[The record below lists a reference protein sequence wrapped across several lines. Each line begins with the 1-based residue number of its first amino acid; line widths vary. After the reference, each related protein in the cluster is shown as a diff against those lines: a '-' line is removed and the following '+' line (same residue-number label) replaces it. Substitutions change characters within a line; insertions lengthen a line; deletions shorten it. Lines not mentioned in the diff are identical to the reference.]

1 MKIRFYNARILA
13 MDDSF
18 DILEG
23 ELWVKENKI
32 LYIGDGK
39 DTERILKEEEGG
51 RIEWDREIDVKRNLL
66 MPGFKDAHTHTA
78 MTFLRSYADDL
89 PLQDWL
95 NNQVFPKEALL
106 TPEDIYWLT
115 RHGIMEYLTSG
126 ITSAMDMYMQTGQ
139 IAQAAI
145 DSGFRMVQVGSI
157 NDFGGRVS
165 DCEREFQSLNNL
177 HELSSYMF
185 GFHAEYT
192 TSREIML
199 GLADLAEKY
208 KAPVWMHNSETK
220 AEVEGCK
227 ERYHGLTPTQ
237 LFDELGIYN
246 YGGGGYHCVW
256 MDEKDLQIFKEKNLS
271 VITNPASNAKL
282 ASGIAPIQTMLD
294 MGIQIGIGTDGA
306 ASNNCL
312 DMFREMFLTTAL
324 AKLRGMDASAVDAR
338 QVLKMATVNGARAM
352 GLKNADV
359 LAEGKLADLI
369 MIDMRQPNMQPENN
383 IVKNLVYSGSKQ
395 NVKMTMIN
403 GKILYEDGNFYT
415 GEDLDYLN
423 RKANEIIQRM
433 ICQSGEN

>member
-1 MKIRFYNARILA
+1 MNIRFYNARILP

-18 DILEG
+18 EITEG
-23 ELWVKENKI
+23 ELWVKGKKI
-32 LYIGDGK
+32 IYIGDGS
-39 DTERILKEEEGG
+39 DTARILDKEPNG
-51 RIEWDREIDVKRNLL
+51 RIEWDREIDVERNIL

-95 NNQVFPKEALL
+95 NTQVFPKEALL

-115 RHGIMEYLTSG
+115 RHGILEYLTSG
-126 ITSAMDMYMQTGQ
+126 ITSAMDMYMQTSQ

-145 DSGFRMVQVGSI
+145 HSGFRMVQVGSI
-157 NDFGGRVS
+157 NNFGGTVAE
-165 DCEREFQSLNNL
+165 CEREYLDLNNM

-192 TSREIML
+192 TSREIMQ
-199 GLADLAEKY
+199 GLARLSHKY
-208 KAPVWMHNSETK
+208 HAPVWMHNSETK
-220 AEVEGCK
+220 SEVEGCK
-227 ERYHGLTPTQ
+227 ERYCGLTPTQ

-246 YGGGGYHCVW
+246 NGGGGYHCVW
-256 MDEKDLQIFKEKNLS
+256 MDEKDLQIFKDRNLT
-271 VITNPASNAKL
+271 VVTNPASNAKL
-282 ASGIAPIQTMLD
+282 ASGIAPIQKMLD
-294 MGIQIGIGTDGA
+294 MGINIAIGTDGA

-324 AKLRGMDASAVDAR
+324 AKLREMDASAVDAK

-352 GLKNADV
+352 GLEDCDL
-359 LAEGKLADLI
+359 LAEGKLADMI
-369 MIDMRQPNMQPENN
+369 MIDMKQPNMQPENN
-383 IVKNLVYSGSKQ
+383 IVKNIVYSGSKQ

-403 GKILYEDGNFYT
+403 GEILYEDGKFYV
-415 GEDLDYLN
+415 GEDAEFLN

-433 ICQSGEN
+433 IRQSAE